1 MKVVTRILPELV
13 NQGRELTEI
22 KSQLLLL
29 LDEEQSENLTQKIW
43 SELNPR
49 QGSGEETKAAD
60 VGDASEAT
68 KATDREDGSDLPN
81 QVSSPGTETFNI
93 TSDLE
98 GLQRAFDDQDRERIK
113 DFRDKLRLVA
123 KAVAS
128 AVSPAAA
135 EEDGDRE
142 ATKAKSDKIFL
153 ALERVLR
160 RPHIHRSS
168 VYDLFL
174 ELYLERE
181 VRKALTS
188 RNDHGLSSEQLR
200 NEAQEFLRH
209 LALHMTKT

>member
-1 MKVVTRILPELV
+1 MTRILPELV
-13 NQGRELTEI
+13 NKDRELTEI

-60 VGDASEAT
+60 VGNA
-68 KATDREDGSDLPN
+68 SDLPN
-81 QVSSPGTETFNI
+81 QVSSPGTEKFNI

-98 GLQRAFDDQDRERIK
+98 GLQRAFDDQDRERVK
-113 DFRDKLRLVA
+113 GFRDKLRLVA

-135 EEDGDRE
+135 EEAGDGE

>member
-1 MKVVTRILPELV
+1 MTRILPELV
-13 NQGRELTEI
+13 NKGRELTEI

-29 LDEEQSENLTQKIW
+29 LDEEQSENLTQNIW

-49 QGSGEETKAAD
+49 QGSGEKR
-60 VGDASEAT
+60 
-68 KATDREDGSDLPN
+68 KATDGGGVNDLSN
-81 QVSSPGTETFNI
+81 QGASLGAKKFNI
-93 TSDLE
+93 TADLE
-98 GLQRAFDDQDRERIK
+98 DLQRAFDDQDRERIQGFK
-113 DFRDKLRLVA
+113 GQLRQVA
-123 KAVAS
+123 EAVA
-128 AVSPAAA
+128 PAMAT
-135 EEDGDRE
+135 
-142 ATKAKSDKIFL
+142 TKAKIML

>member
-1 MKVVTRILPELV
+1 MQIVTRILPELV
-13 NQGRELTEI
+13 NKGRELTEI

-29 LDEEQSENLTQKIW
+29 LDEEQSENLTQNVW

-49 QGSGEETKAAD
+49 QGSGEKK
-60 VGDASEAT
+60 
-68 KATDREDGSDLPN
+68 KATDGGGVNDLSN
-81 QVSSPGTETFNI
+81 QGAKKFNI
-93 TSDLE
+93 TADLE
-98 GLQRAFDDQDRERIK
+98 DLQRAFDDQDRERIK
-113 DFRDKLRLVA
+113 YFRDQLRRVA
-123 KAVAS
+123 KDVAS
-128 AVSPAAA
+128 AVYPAAA
-135 EEDGDRE
+135 EEAGDVE

>member
-1 MKVVTRILPELV
+1 MTRILPELV

-49 QGSGEETKAAD
+49 QGSGEKK
-60 VGDASEAT
+60 
-68 KATDREDGSDLPN
+68 KATDGGGVNDLSN
-81 QVSSPGTETFNI
+81 QGASLGAKKFNI
-93 TSDLE
+93 TADLE
-98 GLQRAFDDQDRERIK
+98 DLQRAFDDQDRESIK
-113 DFRDKLRLVA
+113 YFRDQLRRVA
-123 KAVAS
+123 KDVAS

-135 EEDGDRE
+135 GEAGDVE

>member
-1 MKVVTRILPELV
+1 MTRILPELV
-13 NQGRELTEI
+13 NKDRELTEI

-60 VGDASEAT
+60 VGNA
-68 KATDREDGSDLPN
+68 SDLPN
-81 QVSSPGTETFNI
+81 QVSSPGTEKFNI

-113 DFRDKLRLVA
+113 YFRDQLRRVA
-123 KAVAS
+123 KDVAS

-135 EEDGDRE
+135 EEAGDVE

>member
-1 MKVVTRILPELV
+1 MTRILPELV
-13 NQGRELTEI
+13 NKDRELTEI

-60 VGDASEAT
+60 VGNA
-68 KATDREDGSDLPN
+68 SDLPN

-135 EEDGDRE
+135 EEAGDGE

>member
-1 MKVVTRILPELV
+1 M
-13 NQGRELTEI
+13 
-22 KSQLLLL
+22 
-29 LDEEQSENLTQKIW
+29 
-43 SELNPR
+43 
-49 QGSGEETKAAD
+49 
-60 VGDASEAT
+60 
-68 KATDREDGSDLPN
+68 SDLPN
-81 QVSSPGTETFNI
+81 QVSSPGTEKFNI

-98 GLQRAFDDQDRERIK
+98 GLQRAFDDQDRERVK
-113 DFRDKLRLVA
+113 GFRDKLRLVA

-135 EEDGDRE
+135 EEDGDGE

>member
-1 MKVVTRILPELV
+1 MTRILPELV
-13 NQGRELTEI
+13 NKDRELTEI

-60 VGDASEAT
+60 VGNA
-68 KATDREDGSDLPN
+68 SDLPN
-81 QVSSPGTETFNI
+81 QVSSPGIEKFNI

-98 GLQRAFDDQDRERIK
+98 GLQRAFDDQDRERVK
-113 DFRDKLRLVA
+113 GFRDKLRLVA

-135 EEDGDRE
+135 EEAGDGE